1 LKDFTFGDKAS
12 VFIMDQN
19 GIVLSSTDT
28 NIPENQKFNQNGI
41 VEQIIS
47 SSSSKETKVYSFYE
61 YKSEKYFFFKKI
73 DGVDWIIVG
82 IIPISDIQ
90 KQDIADMVGHSSIAT
105 TKNIRTNKAITQS
118 PADELLNMFRIKNT
132 KNADLYVR
140 RFMDIKENNKMIT
153 IESSEL
159 SVDGNTT
166 YKQASLRII
175 IPKNVMRLIK
185 SCKGIF
191 S

>member
-1 LKDFTFGDKAS
+1 
-12 VFIMDQN
+12 
-19 GIVLSSTDT
+19 
-28 NIPENQKFNQNGI
+28 
-41 VEQIIS
+41 
-47 SSSSKETKVYSFYE
+47 
-61 YKSEKYFFFKKI
+61 
-73 DGVDWIIVG
+73 
-82 IIPISDIQ
+82 
-90 KQDIADMVGHSSIAT
+90 
-105 TKNIRTNKAITQS
+105 
-118 PADELLNMFRIKNT
+118 
-132 KNADLYVR
+132 
-140 RFMDIKENNKMIT
+140 MDIKENNKMIT